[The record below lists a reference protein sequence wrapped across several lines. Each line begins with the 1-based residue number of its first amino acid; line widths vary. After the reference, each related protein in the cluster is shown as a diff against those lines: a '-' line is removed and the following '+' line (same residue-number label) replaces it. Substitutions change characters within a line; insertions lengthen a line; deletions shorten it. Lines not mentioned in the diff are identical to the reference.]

1 VLNAG
6 RLEAG
11 ETYEQ
16 RISLRAAD
24 QTGAYKGRATA
35 ITDKLTVRSS
45 QNTVDIVKPQLKLT
59 MNGPEKEFVDRPLTY
74 QMTVENVGDG
84 PALETLVRMETPGN
98 IERMT
103 FAGQE
108 MTQNGNEFAIGRLD
122 PGESRDL
129 SVTFNLSEPRE
140 ITTKATAAAYCAD
153 EPRQQV
159 ATLVAPPYGL
169 RSLT

>member
-1 VLNAG
+1 
-6 RLEAG
+6 LEAG

-108 MTQNGNEFAIGRLD
+108 MTQNGNEFAI
-122 PGESRDL
+122 
-129 SVTFNLSEPRE
+129 
-140 ITTKATAAAYCAD
+140 
-153 EPRQQV
+153 
-159 ATLVAPPYGL
+159 
-169 RSLT
+169 